1 MKKSLNAWTVA
12 ADTGFADMFA
22 EVKDAGFDGIEL
34 NLDGPDASAHAL
46 TLDTDRAMLDDI
58 ARLSRQY
65 GLPVVSVSTSLY
77 AGLLGSA
84 DPEQR
89 RAGQRVL
96 EKQLVCAE
104 ALGAGGILIVPG
116 GDNER
121 SLQKAYDYSYQSIHE
136 LEKTIDRYQINVGV
150 ENVWNGF
157 FSSPFDMASF
167 IDRFD
172 SPYIGAYYDVGNVI
186 AFSWS
191 ECWIEVLGSRIRNV
205 HVKDFKRNV
214 GPFPLHG
221 GGEFVDLL
229 EGDVNWPKVVPA
241 LRAAGFDGYL
251 TAEVFKADER
261 QSDFDYY
268 RSVAEAIGKI
278 LAL

>member
-12 ADTGFADMFA
+12 ADTGFADLFA
-22 EVKDAGFDGIEL
+22 ELKDAGFDGVEL
-34 NLDGPDASAHAL
+34 NLDAPDSSAHSL

-58 ARLSRQY
+58 ARLSQQY
-65 GLPVVSVSTSLY
+65 ALPVVSVSTSLY
-77 AGLLGSA
+77 AGLLGSE
-84 DPEQR
+84 DPELR

-96 EKQLVCAE
+96 EKQLECAA

-116 GDNER
+116 GENER
-121 SLQKAYDYSYQSIHE
+121 SLQKAYEYSTRSIQE
-136 LEKTIDRYQINVGV
+136 MEKRINHYGINVGV

-157 FSSPFDMASF
+157 FGSPFDMAAF
-167 IDRFD
+167 IDQFD
-172 SPYIGAYYDVGNVI
+172 SPCIGAYFDVGNVI

-191 ECWIEVLGSRIRNV
+191 ECWIEVLGDRIRNV

-241 LRAAGFDGYL
+241 LRQAGFDGYL
-251 TAEVFKADER
+251 TAEVFKTDER
-261 QSDFDYY
+261 QSDLDYY
-268 RSVAEAIGKI
+268 RSVADAIGSI

>member
-1 MKKSLNAWTVA
+1 M
-12 ADTGFADMFA
+12 
-22 EVKDAGFDGIEL
+22 
-34 NLDGPDASAHAL
+34 
-46 TLDTDRAMLDDI
+46 
-58 ARLSRQY
+58 
-65 GLPVVSVSTSLY
+65 
-77 AGLLGSA
+77 
-84 DPEQR
+84 R

-96 EKQLVCAE
+96 EKQLECAA

-116 GDNER
+116 GENER
-121 SLQKAYDYSYQSIHE
+121 SLQKAYEYSTRSIQE
-136 LEKTIDRYQINVGV
+136 MEKRINHFGINVGV

-157 FSSPFDMASF
+157 FGSPFDMAAF
-167 IDRFD
+167 IDQFD
-172 SPYIGAYYDVGNVI
+172 SPCIGAYFDVGNVI

-191 ECWIEVLGSRIRNV
+191 ECWIEVLGDRIRNV

-241 LRAAGFDGYL
+241 LRQAGFDGYL
-251 TAEVFKADER
+251 TAEVFKTDER
-261 QSDFDYY
+261 QSDLDYY
-268 RSVAEAIGKI
+268 RSVADAIGSI

>member
-12 ADTGFADMFA
+12 ADTGFADLFA
-22 EVKDAGFDGIEL
+22 ELKDAGFDGVEL
-34 NLDGPDASAHAL
+34 NLDAPDSSAHSL
-46 TLDTDRAMLDDI
+46 TLDTDRVMLDDI
-58 ARLSRQY
+58 ARLSQQY
-65 GLPVVSVSTSLY
+65 ALPVVSVSTSLY
-77 AGLLGSA
+77 AGLLGSE
-84 DPEQR
+84 DPELR

-96 EKQLVCAE
+96 EKQLECAA

-116 GDNER
+116 GENER
-121 SLQKAYDYSYQSIHE
+121 SLQKAYEYSTRSIQE
-136 LEKTIDRYQINVGV
+136 MEKRINHYGINVGV

-157 FSSPFDMASF
+157 FGSPFDMAAF
-167 IDRFD
+167 IDQFD
-172 SPYIGAYYDVGNVI
+172 SPCIGAYFDVGNVI

-191 ECWIEVLGSRIRNV
+191 ECWIEVLGDRIRNV

-241 LRAAGFDGYL
+241 LRQAGFDGYL
-251 TAEVFKADER
+251 TAEVFKTDER
-261 QSDFDYY
+261 QSDLDYY
-268 RSVAEAIGKI
+268 RSVADAIGSI